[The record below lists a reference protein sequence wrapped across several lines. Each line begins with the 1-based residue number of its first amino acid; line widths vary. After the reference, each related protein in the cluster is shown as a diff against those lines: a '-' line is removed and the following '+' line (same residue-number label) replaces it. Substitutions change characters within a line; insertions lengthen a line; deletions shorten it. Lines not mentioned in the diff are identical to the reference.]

1 MMGLTPE
8 QVLAM
13 SLYDYQAAVFHF
25 NKANAPDENGNEPL
39 SEDDFEEMMVTMAGM
54 KNGVH

>member
-1 MMGLTPE
+1 MGLTPE